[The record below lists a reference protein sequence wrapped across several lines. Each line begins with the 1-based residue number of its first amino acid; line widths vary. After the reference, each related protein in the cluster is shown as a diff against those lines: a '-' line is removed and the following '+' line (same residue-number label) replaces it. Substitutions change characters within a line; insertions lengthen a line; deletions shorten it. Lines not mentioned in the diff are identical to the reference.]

1 LAQACADR
9 IDLVL
14 QLSKRKNR
22 KLRSDDGR
30 SVGTNIGMAL
40 QDLADGAALGQVDEL
55 FRGRGR
61 TPFGKPLRCGLF
73 NVRFV
78 TGKSGTKIAHAYFPL
93 TIRAVSTLQFLTV
106 FEQGNL

>member
-30 SVGTNIGMAL
+30 SVGTNIGMAP
-40 QDLADGAALGQVDEL
+40 QDLADGAALGQVDDL
-55 FRGRGR
+55 IGAAGVPSRQGD
-61 TPFGKPLRCGLF
+61 L
-73 NVRFV
+73 
-78 TGKSGTKIAHAYFPL
+78 IARVQLPACD
-93 TIRAVSTLQFLTV
+93 
-106 FEQGNL
+106 